1 MNRGGYHVPME
12 GSSEKRRAEVTKID
26 AMAQI
31 AIIEQSERVKGA
43 IDSEPAD
50 FTRLRNELESGE
62 ISPEE
67 AIMRARGISEGRMD
81 YH

>member
-1 MNRGGYHVPME
+1 MSAAAVTISGME
-12 GSSEKRRAEVTKID
+12 GSERRKVELTRSA

-31 AIIEQSERVKGA
+31 AAIEQCERVKGA

-50 FTRLRNELESGE
+50 FTRLRTELEAGE